1 MRGQPSTTKPLAILA
16 APAILLVC
24 GELAAQTMI
33 PLDQQRMVSTFL
45 IVPQCLGKTADVDSA
60 EGFDPF
66 DSAVETVLGCDSG
79 FGFGSGSQQ
88 SQIGASSLTAIGSGS
103 SQADGPVPNIIH
115 AFGDSFFMVTFE
127 LPSAS
132 NYALDGLISA
142 ASSKDPFIF
151 AGATILLRDSAN
163 KVLFIHSVEPGPGGE
178 PNSQVIEKTG
188 ALQAGVYTLQADAGS
203 FIDNDVPPLLS
214 GEASFD
220 FTFQISVVGDLDS
233 DGTVGILDLLIL
245 LSSWGPCPDP
255 PEPCPADL
263 DDDGEVAVLDLLI
276 LLANWG

>member
-1 MRGQPSTTKPLAILA
+1 MRGQPSTTKSIAILA

-45 IVPQCLGKTADVDSA
+45 IVPQCLGKTADGDSA

-66 DSAVETVLGCDSG
+66 DSTVETVLGCDSG

-88 SQIGASSLTAIGSGS
+88 SQIGASSMTAIGSGS
-103 SQADGPVPNIIH
+103 SQAGGPVPNTIH

-132 NYALDGLISA
+132 NFALNALISA
-142 ASSKDPFIF
+142 ASSKDPVIF
-151 AGATILLRDSAN
+151 AGAAILLRDSAN

-203 FIDNDVPPLLS
+203 FIDDDVPPMLS

-220 FTFQISVVGDLDS
+220 FTFQISVVGDLDG

-255 PEPCPADL
+255 PDPCPADL
-263 DDDGEVAVLDLLI
+263 DIDGTVGIFDLLA